1 MGFFSDIGKKT
12 TETAD
17 KIAKET
23 KLKRKISD
31 NKEKIVKQYGLMGK
45 KAYEAYKNGAQPAL
59 EEDYTQIDTW
69 FNENEEARLE
79 ILKLNQ
85 KKVCSNCA
93 TEIMNNVSFCPKCGQ
108 KQETA
113 TTTTES
119 TVTTTTT
126 TTTTTTPAET
136 KTETTT
142 TETSAP
148 EKVDIDSDITNT

>member
-31 NKEKIVKQYGLMGK
+31 NKEKIVKQYSLMGK
-45 KAYEAYKNGAQPAL
+45 KAYEAYKNGEQPAL

-85 KKVCSNCA
+85 KKVCSNCS
-93 TEIMNNVSFCPKCGQ
+93 TEILDNVAFCPKCGQ

-113 TTTTES
+113 TTTEP
-119 TVTTTTT
+119 TVTTTTA
-126 TTTTTTPAET
+126 TPAET
-136 KTETTT
+136 TAETTKTETSTP
-142 TETSAP
+142 AP

>member
-23 KLKRKISD
+23 KLKRRIND
-31 NKEKIVKQYGLMGK
+31 NKEKIVKQYSLMGK

-85 KKVCSNCA
+85 KKVCSNCS
-93 TEIMNNVSFCPKCGQ
+93 TEIMDNVSFCPKCGQ
-108 KQETA
+108 KQDTA
-113 TTTTES
+113 TIAEPSVTTNTTTTA
-119 TVTTTTT
+119 TV
-126 TTTTTTPAET
+126 ET

-142 TETSAP
+142 ETSTP